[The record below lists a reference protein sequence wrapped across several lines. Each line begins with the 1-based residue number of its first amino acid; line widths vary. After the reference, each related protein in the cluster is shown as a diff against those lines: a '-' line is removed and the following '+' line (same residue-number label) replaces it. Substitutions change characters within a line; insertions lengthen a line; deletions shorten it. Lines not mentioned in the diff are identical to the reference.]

1 MYNVYRSWDD
11 PVLWIFSELEEGV
24 LCKLLCR
31 CDTKTAAIPSG
42 SLKGS
47 LCQIFWGEEEL
58 GGHEAVG
65 CFSGG
70 WYGGGWALMDACFL
84 VLGSVV

>member
-1 MYNVYRSWDD
+1 VYNVYRSWDD

-65 CFSGG
+65 CFLGV
-70 WYGGGWALMDACFL
+70 WYGGAWALVHIRFQ
-84 VLGSVV
+84 VLGLVV